1 MRVATPG
8 VFQVEVADE
17 ENAVFPSAREMLYSF
32 AAWTGDG
39 FGQWVR
45 SIQVAVAIR
54 SCSRRSQQ

>member
-17 ENAVFPSAREMLYSF
+17 ENAPSSSAREMLYGF

-39 FGQWVR
+39 FGL
-45 SIQVAVAIR
+45 AV
-54 SCSRRSQQ
+54 